1 MPSRRMEPSR
11 QVEAHLRNSEGER
24 SRDTRQGQAGM
35 EEHGATAAAQGA
47 VARSGGSNDDSE
59 RQENA
64 SLTINGKEGGM
75 RPD

>member
-1 MPSRRMEPSR
+1 MEA
-11 QVEAHLRNSEGER
+11 QVRNS
-24 SRDTRQGQAGM
+24 SREQQGSTRQGQEGM
-35 EEHGATAAAQGA
+35 EEYGATEAAQRA